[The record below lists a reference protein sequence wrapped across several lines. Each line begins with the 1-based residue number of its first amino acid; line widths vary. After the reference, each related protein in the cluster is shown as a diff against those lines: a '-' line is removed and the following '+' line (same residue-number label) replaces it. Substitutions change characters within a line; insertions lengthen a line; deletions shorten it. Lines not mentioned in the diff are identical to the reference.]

1 MMYLIKKL
9 KLLTVSLVAL
19 SFLVA
24 VSLSSCGGSA
34 SYSEDDAEAVEA
46 VEESADSGEE
56 HNDGDHPEGEED
68 GDEHPSD
75 STAGDHPEG
84 DDSSSDSDEG

>member
-1 MMYLIKKL
+1 MYLIKKL

-24 VSLSSCGGSA
+24 VSLTSCGGSA

-46 VEESADSGEE
+46 VEGSADSA
-56 HNDGDHPEGEED
+56 DGDHPEGEED

-75 STAGDHPEG
+75 STAEEGDHPEG
-84 DDSSSDSDEG
+84 EDSSSDSDEG